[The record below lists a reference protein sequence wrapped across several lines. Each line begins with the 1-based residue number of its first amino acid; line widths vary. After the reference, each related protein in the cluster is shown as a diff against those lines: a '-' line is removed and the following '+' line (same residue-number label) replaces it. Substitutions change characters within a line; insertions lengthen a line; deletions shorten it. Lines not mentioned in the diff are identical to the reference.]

1 MSLWC
6 VVPAAGEGRRMKS
19 STPKQ
24 YLPLAGSSVIETTLR
39 TLLKVPDLQGIVVVL
54 DPDDPYWEQTQFH
67 NHPLIHRTDGGTER
81 ADSVLSGLD
90 CLLEM
95 ATEDD
100 WVMVHD
106 AARPCLRI
114 EDIIRLQWACEQN
127 PHGAILGMLVRDTMK
142 ITDENK
148 VIQST
153 APRENLWHAFTPQM
167 FPLGLLKSALEAALK
182 AKESI
187 TDEASAMEMA
197 GFHPLMVQGE
207 SDNLKITN
215 PSDLA
220 LADFYLTRRGERECE

>member
-54 DPDDPYWEQTQFH
+54 DPDDPYWEKTQFH
-67 NHPLIHRTDGGTER
+67 DHPLIHRTHGGTER

-90 CLLEM
+90 YLLEM
-95 ATEDD
+95 ATGDD

-127 PHGAILGMLVRDTMK
+127 PHGAILGMPVRDTMK
-142 ITDENK
+142 VTDENN

-167 FPLGLLKSALEAALK
+167 FPLGLLKQAHEAAQERGE
-182 AKESI
+182 AI
-187 TDEASAMEMA
+187 TDEASAMERA

-207 SDNLKITN
+207 TDNLKITT

-220 LADFYLTRRGERECE
+220 LADFYLRRRGERECE

>member
-1 MSLWC
+1 
-6 VVPAAGEGRRMKS
+6 MKS

-54 DPDDPYWEQTQFH
+54 DPDDPYWERTQFH
-67 NHPLIHRTDGGTER
+67 DHPLIHRAHGGSER
-81 ADSVLSGLD
+81 ANSVLSGLD
-90 CLLEM
+90 TLLEL

-100 WVMVHD
+100 WVVVHD
-106 AARPCLRI
+106 AARPCVRI
-114 EDIIRLQWACEQN
+114 EDIIRLQWACERN
-127 PHGAILGMLVRDTMK
+127 PHGAILGMQVRDTMK
-142 ITDENK
+142 IADQNQA
-148 VIQST
+148 IQST

-167 FPLGLLKSALEAALK
+167 FPLGMLKSALEAALE

-187 TDEASAMEMA
+187 TDEASAMERA
-197 GFHPLMVQGE
+197 GFHPQLVQGE

>member
-24 YLPLAGSSVIETTLR
+24 YLPLAGSSVIETTLT
-39 TLLKVPDLQGIVVVL
+39 TLLKVQDLQGIVVVL
-54 DPDDPYWEQTQFH
+54 DPDDAYWQQTRFH
-67 NHPLIHRTDGGTER
+67 DHPLIHRAPGGSER
-81 ADSVLSGLD
+81 AHSVLNGLD
-90 CLLEM
+90 ALRDL
-95 ATEDD
+95 ATGDD

-106 AARPCLRI
+106 AARPCVRI
-114 EDIIRLQWACEQN
+114 EDIIRLEWACEQN
-127 PHGAILGMLVRDTMK
+127 PHGAILGMQVRDTMK
-142 ITDENK
+142 VADRQQA
-148 VIQST
+148 IQST

-167 FPLGLLKSALEAALK
+167 FPLGLLKQALEAALERGE
-182 AKESI
+182 AI
-187 TDEASAMEMA
+187 TDEASAMERA
-197 GFHPLMVQGE
+197 GFHPQLVQGE

>member
-1 MSLWC
+1 
-6 VVPAAGEGRRMKS
+6 MKS

-24 YLPLAGSSVIETTLR
+24 YLPLAGSSVIEITLR

-54 DPDDPYWEQTQFH
+54 DPDDPYWEKTQFH
-67 NHPLIHRTDGGTER
+67 DHPLIHRTHGGTER

-90 CLLEM
+90 YLLEM
-95 ATEDD
+95 ATGDD

-106 AARPCLRI
+106 AARPCVRI

-127 PHGAILGMLVRDTMK
+127 PHGAILGMQVRDTMK
-142 ITDENK
+142 IADQNQS
-148 VIQST
+148 IQST

-167 FPLGLLKSALEAALK
+167 FPLGLLKSALEAALE
-182 AKESI
+182 AKQSI
-187 TDEASAMEMA
+187 TDEASAMERA
-197 GFHPLMVQGE
+197 GFHPQLVQGE

>member
-1 MSLWC
+1 
-6 VVPAAGEGRRMKS
+6 MKS

-24 YLPLAGSSVIETTLR
+24 YLPLAGSSVIEITLR

-54 DPDDPYWEQTQFH
+54 DPDDPYWEKTQFH
-67 NHPLIHRTDGGTER
+67 DHPLIHRTHGGTER

-90 CLLEM
+90 YLLEM
-95 ATEDD
+95 ATGDD

-127 PHGAILGMLVRDTMK
+127 PHGAILGIPVRDTMK
-142 ITDENK
+142 VADENK

-167 FPLGLLKSALEAALK
+167 FPLGLLKRAHEAALQK
-182 AKESI
+182 GEII
-187 TDEASAMEMA
+187 TDEASAMEQA

-207 SDNLKITN
+207 TDNLKITT

>member
-24 YLPLAGSSVIETTLR
+24 YLPLAGSSVIEITLR

-54 DPDDPYWEQTQFH
+54 DPDDPYWEKTQFH
-67 NHPLIHRTDGGTER
+67 NHPLIHRTDGGSER

-90 CLLEM
+90 YLLEI

-142 ITDENK
+142 IADENK

-167 FPLGLLKSALEAALK
+167 FPLGLLKSALEAALE

-207 SDNLKITN
+207 TDNLKITT

-220 LADFYLTRRGERECE
+220 LADFYLRRRGERECE

>member
-1 MSLWC
+1 
-6 VVPAAGEGRRMKS
+6 MKS

-24 YLPLAGSSVIETTLR
+24 YLPLSGSSVIETTLA
-39 TLLKVPDLQGIVVVL
+39 TLLKVQDLQGIVVVL

-67 NHPLIHRTDGGTER
+67 DHPLIHIAHGGTER

-90 CLLEM
+90 SLLEM

-106 AARPCLRI
+106 AARPCVRI

-127 PHGAILGMLVRDTMK
+127 PHGAILGMQVRDTMK
-142 ITDENK
+142 VADQHHS
-148 VIQST
+148 IQST

-167 FPLGLLKSALEAALK
+167 FPLGLLKSALEAALEK
-182 AKESI
+182 GESI

-197 GFHPLMVQGE
+197 GFHPQLVQGE

-220 LADFYLTRRGERECE
+220 LADFYLRRRGERECE

>member
-1 MSLWC
+1 MTLWC

-24 YLPLAGSSVIETTLR
+24 YLPLSGSSVIETTLT
-39 TLLKVPDLQGIVVVL
+39 TLLKVQDLQGIVVVL
-54 DPDDPYWEQTQFH
+54 DADDPYWEKTRFH
-67 NHPLIHRTDGGTER
+67 DHPLIHIAHGGSQR
-81 ADSVLSGLD
+81 ANSVLSGLD
-90 CLLEM
+90 SLLEM

-106 AARPCLRI
+106 AARPCVRI
-114 EDIIRLQWACEQN
+114 EDIIRLQWACEKN
-127 PHGAILGMLVRDTMK
+127 PHGAILGMQVRDTMK
-142 ITDENK
+142 IADQQQS
-148 VIQST
+148 IQST

-167 FPLGLLKSALEAALK
+167 FPLGLLKSALEAALEEK
-182 AKESI
+182 QSI
-187 TDEASAMEMA
+187 TDEASAMERA
-197 GFHPLMVQGE
+197 GFHPQLVQGE

>member
-1 MSLWC
+1 
-6 VVPAAGEGRRMKS
+6 MKS

-24 YLPLAGSSVIETTLR
+24 YLPLAGSSVIEITLR

-54 DPDDPYWEQTQFH
+54 DPDDPYWEKTQFH
-67 NHPLIHRTDGGTER
+67 DHPLIHRTHGGTER

-90 CLLEM
+90 YLLEM
-95 ATEDD
+95 ATGDD

-127 PHGAILGMLVRDTMK
+127 PHGAILGIPVRDTMK
-142 ITDENK
+142 IADENK

-167 FPLGLLKSALEAALK
+167 FPLGLLKRAHEAALQK
-182 AKESI
+182 GEII
-187 TDEASAMEMA
+187 TDEASAMEQA

-207 SDNLKITN
+207 TDNLKITT